1 MTSTHTNTNRWRA
14 FVLLA
19 VAYFMTVVDFTIV
32 NVSLPTIG
40 RDLHFGA
47 TNLQWVVTA
56 YGLTFGGLM
65 LFGGRAADL
74 LGRRRVFVSGLTVFA
89 IASLACALAP
99 GEGFLIASRAVQGVG
114 AAFMLPASLAI
125 VMNLFPEGAE
135 RNKALGIWG
144 GVGAGGGTIGLI
156 AGGFI
161 TRYLGWEYI
170 FYLNVPIG
178 VTALALTRRVVPESR
193 REASTRRFDLA
204 GALTGTGGM
213 VLLVDAISQ
222 APQYGWGSARTLLLL
237 AGAIALLV
245 VFVAIEARAAE
256 PILPLGIFR
265 LPTLAAANVTGLLLG
280 ASFYAFVFAGTLY
293 MQEVLHYSSLQTG
306 AAWMAAS
313 VTSLALAGVS
323 QLLVTRVG
331 ARPVMVAGMAM
342 IGGGVIWATQ
352 VPAEGHFLANLAG
365 PMAVA
370 GAGTAFSF
378 IPISVAALSGIRA
391 HEAGLASG
399 LLNTSQ
405 QLGGVIGIALA
416 SSVADGHTTAL
427 LHVGRALPDA
437 LAGGFARAFL
447 VLGILALLSLPVISI
462 WVRDNKSA
470 TSHEPIV
477 AGDLRS
483 ALVEQ
488 G

>member
-1 MTSTHTNTNRWRA
+1 
-14 FVLLA
+14 
-19 VAYFMTVVDFTIV
+19 
-32 NVSLPTIG
+32 
-40 RDLHFGA
+40 
-47 TNLQWVVTA
+47 
-56 YGLTFGGLM
+56 
-65 LFGGRAADL
+65 
-74 LGRRRVFVSGLTVFA
+74 
-89 IASLACALAP
+89 
-99 GEGFLIASRAVQGVG
+99 
-114 AAFMLPASLAI
+114 
-125 VMNLFPEGAE
+125 
-135 RNKALGIWG
+135 
-144 GVGAGGGTIGLI
+144 
-156 AGGFI
+156 
-161 TRYLGWEYI
+161 
-170 FYLNVPIG
+170 
-178 VTALALTRRVVPESR
+178 
-193 REASTRRFDLA
+193 
-204 GALTGTGGM
+204 
-213 VLLVDAISQ
+213 
-222 APQYGWGSARTLLLL
+222 
-237 AGAIALLV
+237 
-245 VFVAIEARAAE
+245 
-256 PILPLGIFR
+256 
-265 LPTLAAANVTGLLLG
+265 
-280 ASFYAFVFAGTLY
+280 
-293 MQEVLHYSSLQTG
+293 
-306 AAWMAAS
+306 
-313 VTSLALAGVS
+313 
-323 QLLVTRVG
+323 
-331 ARPVMVAGMAM
+331 MAM
-342 IGGGVIWATQ
+342 IGGGIIWATQ